1 MSPLEIGK
9 YRPNSG
15 TLGVEEER
23 HFLKKK
29 RKEEERQGERERERR
44 PRAQSPPISRR
55 DNLPK
60 PNQTLE

>member
-44 PRAQSPPISRR
+44 QCQRPARAIASHFPP
-55 DNLPK
+55 
-60 PNQTLE
+60 